1 MRLMETLNQ
10 CINAG
15 HEMTKAIAIAQF
27 NDDSPEARKITRR
40 WRIGEA
46 ADLVGVSSQA
56 IRDAEKA
63 GRLPHPDMEI
73 RGRVEQRVGYTIEQI
88 NHMRDVFGT
97 RLRRAEDVFPP
108 VIGVAAHKGGV
119 YKTSVSVH
127 LAQDLALKGLRVLL
141 VEGNDP
147 PGNSIDV
154 SRLGARSSYSC
165 RGYSPSLLSWGKGRC
180 HLCNKAYL
188 LAWA

>member
-1 MRLMETLNQ
+1 MGLMDTLNQ
-10 CINAG
+10 CITAG

-63 GRLPHPDMEI
+63 GRLPHPDMET

-97 RLRRAEDVFPP
+97 RLRRAEDAFPP
-108 VIGVAAHKGGV
+108 VIGVAAHKGVV

-147 PGNSIDV
+147 QGTASMYHGWVADLHIHAED
-154 SRLGARSSYSC
+154 
-165 RGYSPSLLSWGKGRC
+165 SLLPF
-180 HLCNKAYL
+180 
-188 LAWA
+188 

>member
-1 MRLMETLNQ
+1 MGLMDTLNQ
-10 CINAG
+10 CISAG

-63 GRLPHPDMEI
+63 GRLPHPDMET

-97 RLRRAEDVFPP
+97 RLRRAEDAFSA
-108 VIGVAAHKGGV
+108 G
-119 YKTSVSVH
+119 
-127 LAQDLALKGLRVLL
+127 DWVLL
-141 VEGNDP
+141 LTKVVFTKP
-147 PGNSIDV
+147 PFLFTWL
-154 SRLGARSSYSC
+154 RTW
-165 RGYSPSLLSWGKGRC
+165 P
-180 HLCNKAYL
+180 
-188 LAWA
+188 

>member
-1 MRLMETLNQ
+1 MGLMDTLNQ
-10 CINAG
+10 CIAAG
-15 HEMTKAIAIAQF
+15 HEMTKAIAVAQF

-63 GRLPHPDMEI
+63 GRLPHPDLET

-97 RLRRAEDVFPP
+97 RYAGLKMRSRQLSVLPP
-108 VIGVAAHKGGV
+108 IKV
-119 YKTSVSVH
+119 VSTRH
-127 LAQDLALKGLRVLL
+127 QSL
-141 VEGNDP
+141 
-147 PGNSIDV
+147 SIWP
-154 SRLGARSSYSC
+154 RIL
-165 RGYSPSLLSWGKGRC
+165 P
-180 HLCNKAYL
+180 
-188 LAWA
+188 

>member
-1 MRLMETLNQ
+1 MGLMDILNQ
-10 CINAG
+10 CITAG

-63 GRLPHPDMEI
+63 GRLPHPDMET

-88 NHMRDVFGT
+88 NHMRDVFRYPT
-97 RLRRAEDVFPP
+97 AACRRCFPS
-108 VIGVAAHKGGV
+108 G
-119 YKTSVSVH
+119 
-127 LAQDLALKGLRVLL
+127 D
-141 VEGNDP
+141 
-147 PGNSIDV
+147 
-154 SRLGARSSYSC
+154 
-165 RGYSPSLLSWGKGRC
+165 RGCGS
-180 HLCNKAYL
+180 
-188 LAWA
+188 

>member
-1 MRLMETLNQ
+1 MGLMDTLNQ
-10 CINAG
+10 CISAG

-63 GRLPHPDMEI
+63 GRLPHPDMET

-97 RLRRAEDVFPP
+97 RLRRAEDAFPP
-108 VIGVAAHKGGV
+108 VIGVAARKGGV

-127 LAQDLALKGLRVLL
+127 LAQDLALKGLVFCLL
-141 VEGNDP
+141 KAMTHRELLLCITDGCP
-147 PGNSIDV
+147 IFIFMLRTLSCPFI
-154 SRLGARSSYSC
+154 LGKRMTPAT
-165 RGYSPSLLSWGKGRC
+165 L
-180 HLCNKAYL
+180 
-188 LAWA
+188 

>member
-1 MRLMETLNQ
+1 
-10 CINAG
+10 
-15 HEMTKAIAIAQF
+15 
-27 NDDSPEARKITRR
+27 
-40 WRIGEA
+40 
-46 ADLVGVSSQA
+46 GVSSQA

-127 LAQDLALKGLRVLL
+127 LAQDLALKGLRV
-141 VEGNDP
+141 
-147 PGNSIDV
+147 
-154 SRLGARSSYSC
+154 
-165 RGYSPSLLSWGKGRC
+165 
-180 HLCNKAYL
+180 
-188 LAWA
+188 

>member
-1 MRLMETLNQ
+1 MGLMDTLNQ
-10 CINAG
+10 CISAG

-63 GRLPHPDMEI
+63 GRLPHPDMET

-97 RLRRAEDVFPP
+97 RLRREFQVSDCKIEFLRTGRNQLITTLHTRENH
-108 VIGVAAHKGGV
+108 IGFVQQKR
-119 YKTSVSVH
+119 KSE
-127 LAQDLALKGLRVLL
+127 ALSSQT
-141 VEGNDP
+141 EGF
-147 PGNSIDV
+147 
-154 SRLGARSSYSC
+154 A
-165 RGYSPSLLSWGKGRC
+165 GRT
-180 HLCNKAYL
+180 ADQP
-188 LAWA
+188 

>member
-1 MRLMETLNQ
+1 MET
-10 CINAG
+10 
-15 HEMTKAIAIAQF
+15 
-27 NDDSPEARKITRR
+27 
-40 WRIGEA
+40 
-46 ADLVGVSSQA
+46 
-56 IRDAEKA
+56 
-63 GRLPHPDMEI
+63 

-97 RLRRAEDVFPP
+97 RLRRAEDAFPP

-147 PGNSIDV
+147 QGTASM
-154 SRLGARSSYSC
+154 Y
-165 RGYSPSLLSWGKGRC
+165 
-180 HLCNKAYL
+180 H
-188 LAWA
+188 